1 MKRRVLSLLLIMTMG
16 ISLLVGCGGTD
27 KDTSGVSNQGN
38 DTNVSE
44 ETEKADSSNSKEE
57 SEDVSSEMTTDAIF
71 EVNSIGGTKVKVY
84 YDPNAIASTNTV
96 WEPEFSVTDIEGNVY
111 SFVIG
116 DFDTAE
122 DYFERRID
130 EFNSIQ
136 SKTNEE
142 FSELEEYEVVGENTI
157 MRYTLEYDQIS
168 TDDNN
173 NPVYTPVSYA
183 ECIIELDSVVVC
195 FDYTEE
201 QKFWDVLATMKF
213 VVGNENDTE
222 SNQNDSNEAVVEGNL
237 NTYELSNFKGEKIGV
252 LTYNGDTIEFDEEVY
267 DSKAY
272 FDVCIKNEE
281 GGKYN
286 THVAVETVECA
297 DAETYYQE
305 RKNVTELN
313 EKVTGSQFSEI
324 KETDVN
330 GITVQYFNRIY
341 TMNGN
346 ENKDFY
352 CFVDFPVIGNKEY
365 AVVLEM
371 PYGREEEFLL
381 SGVKNLLVD
390 IEIQGVKPGATAE
403 DTSVKNDE
411 FDEINYYPEYLTT
424 PDGKTVAVYMD
435 INADITGV
443 VDSEVPSSIYI
454 YDKND
459 DVGYFSVDD
468 AVSAE
473 EYANNILQWND
484 YLEIGSHEE
493 IQLAGRTIH
502 MYHFADKETGDAF
515 ISEGV
520 IQLASDVV
528 FTFTYNHMKYDESGL
543 EEVLEA
549 LRFIVE

>member
-44 ETEKADSSNSKEE
+44 ETEKVDSSNSEEE

-84 YDPNAIASTNTV
+84 YDPNTIASTNTV

-136 SKTNEE
+136 SKTNGE
-142 FSELEEYEVVGENTI
+142 FSEPEEYGVVGENTI

-237 NTYELSNFKGEKIGV
+237 QTLEFPACVEGQTGMI
-252 LTYNGDTIEFDEEVY
+252 TYNGDFVEVT
-267 DSKAY
+267 DSDKINGAD
-272 FDVCIKNEE
+272 FDVKVKDGKTTYTIGVTLSVYSDMEIAEE
-281 GGKYN
+281 IQGDK
-286 THVAVETVECA
+286 EWME
-297 DAETYYQE
+297 
-305 RKNVTELN
+305 
-313 EKVTGSQFSEI
+313 EKAKAFQFSEI
-324 KETDVN
+324 KETTIN
-330 GITVQYFNRIY
+330 KIPVQYYSCTY
-341 TMNGN
+341 TTKTEN
-346 ENKDFY
+346 EYKSLKYFIE
-352 CFVDFPVIGNKEY
+352 FPTIKEY
-365 AVVLEM
+365 YNYTIMLS
-371 PYGREEEFLL
+371 PYGSNEETLFLSAL
-381 SGVKNLLVD
+381 ENLLVD
-390 IEIQGVKPGATAE
+390 VELLGVKPIGVGE
-403 DTSVKNDE
+403 EVIENDE

-528 FTFTYNHMKYDESGL
+528 FTFTYKHMKYDESGL

>member
-44 ETEKADSSNSKEE
+44 ETEKVDSSNSKEE
-57 SEDVSSEMTTDAIF
+57 SEDVSSEMTADAIF

-84 YDPNAIASTNTV
+84 YDPNAIASTNTA

-122 DYFERRID
+122 DYFDRRID

-142 FSELEEYEVVGENTI
+142 FSEPEEYGVVGENTI

-237 NTYELSNFKGEKIGV
+237 QILEFPACVEGQTGV
-252 LTYNGDTIEFDEEVY
+252 ITYNGDFVEVT
-267 DSKAY
+267 DSNKINGAD
-272 FDVCIKNEE
+272 FDVKVKDGKKTYTIGVTLSVYSDMEIAEE
-281 GGKYN
+281 IQGDK
-286 THVAVETVECA
+286 EWME
-297 DAETYYQE
+297 
-305 RKNVTELN
+305 
-313 EKVTGSQFSEI
+313 EKAKVFQFSEI
-324 KETDVN
+324 KETTIN
-330 GITVQYFNRIY
+330 KIPVQYYSCTY
-341 TMNGN
+341 TTKTEN
-346 ENKDFY
+346 EYKSFK
-352 CFVDFPVIGNKEY
+352 CFIEFPTIKEY
-365 AVVLEM
+365 YNYTIMLS
-371 PYGREEEFLL
+371 PYGTNEETLFLSAL
-381 SGVKNLLVD
+381 ENLLVD
-390 IEIQGVKPGATAE
+390 VEVLGVKPIGVGE
-403 DTSVKNDE
+403 EVIENDKVDE
-411 FDEINYYPEYLTT
+411 FYYSPECLKT
-424 PDGKTVAVYMD
+424 PDGKNVTVYMD
-435 INADITGV
+435 TNAGITWE

-454 YDKND
+454 YDKNG
-459 DVGYFSVDD
+459 DVGYFSVGD

-484 YLEIGSHEE
+484 YLEIGTQEE
-493 IQLAGRTIH
+493 VQLAGRTIH
-502 MYHFADKETGDAF
+502 KYHFVDKETDRK
-515 ISEGV
+515 S
-520 IQLASDVV
+520 VV
-528 FTFTYNHMKYDESGL
+528 
-543 EEVLEA
+543 
-549 LRFIVE
+549 

>member
-1 MKRRVLSLLLIMTMG
+1 MKRRVLSSLLIMTMG

-27 KDTSGVSNQGN
+27 KDASGVSNQGN

-44 ETEKADSSNSKEE
+44 ETEKDDSSNSSEE
-57 SEDVSSEMTTDAIF
+57 SEDVSSEMTADAIF

-84 YDPNAIASTNTV
+84 YDPNAIASMSTV

-111 SFVIG
+111 NFVIG

-142 FSELEEYEVVGENTI
+142 FSEPEEYGIVGENTI

-173 NPVYTPVSYA
+173 NAVYTPVSYA

-222 SNQNDSNEAVVEGNL
+222 SNQNDNNEAVVEGNL

-252 LTYNGDTIEFDEEVY
+252 LTYNGDTIEFDKEVY

-272 FDVCIKNEE
+272 FDVCIKNEN
-281 GGKYN
+281 GGSYT
-286 THVAVETVECA
+286 THVAVETIECA
-297 DAETYYQE
+297 DAEIYYQE

-365 AVVLEM
+365 AVVLSM
-371 PYGREEEFLL
+371 PYGREEKVLL

-390 IEIQGVKPGATAE
+390 IEIQGVKPGATVE
-403 DTSVKNDE
+403 DTSAKNDE
-411 FDEINYYPEYLTT
+411 FDENNYYPEYLTT
-424 PDGKTVAVYMD
+424 PDGKIVAVYMD
-435 INADITGV
+435 INADITWE
-443 VDSEVPSSIYI
+443 VDSDVPSSIYI
-454 YDKND
+454 YDKNGE
-459 DVGYFSVDD
+459 VGYFAVGD

-484 YLEIGSHEE
+484 YLEIGTQEE

-502 MYHFADKETGDAF
+502 MYHFVDRETGDVF

-528 FTFTYNHMKYDESGL
+528 FTFTYNHIKYDESGL

>member
-44 ETEKADSSNSKEE
+44 ETEKADSSNSEEE
-57 SEDVSSEMTTDAIF
+57 SEDVSSEMTADAIF

-237 NTYELSNFKGEKIGV
+237 QTLEFPACVEGQTGMI
-252 LTYNGDTIEFDEEVY
+252 TYNGDFVEVT
-267 DSKAY
+267 DSDKINGAD
-272 FDVCIKNEE
+272 FDVKVKDGKTTYTIGVTLSVYSDMEIAEE
-281 GGKYN
+281 IQGDK
-286 THVAVETVECA
+286 EWME
-297 DAETYYQE
+297 
-305 RKNVTELN
+305 
-313 EKVTGSQFSEI
+313 EKAKAFQFSEI
-324 KETDVN
+324 KETTIN
-330 GITVQYFNRIY
+330 KIPVQYYSCTY
-341 TMNGN
+341 TTKTEN
-346 ENKDFY
+346 EYKSLKYFIE
-352 CFVDFPVIGNKEY
+352 FPTIKEY
-365 AVVLEM
+365 YNYTIMLS
-371 PYGREEEFLL
+371 PYGSNEETLFLSAL
-381 SGVKNLLVD
+381 ENLLVD
-390 IEIQGVKPGATAE
+390 VELLGVKPIGVGE
-403 DTSVKNDE
+403 EVIENDE

-528 FTFTYNHMKYDESGL
+528 FTFTYKHMKYDESGL

>member
-84 YDPNAIASTNTV
+84 YDPNTIASTNTV

-136 SKTNEE
+136 SKTNGE
-142 FSELEEYEVVGENTI
+142 FSEPEEYGVVGENTI

-222 SNQNDSNEAVVEGNL
+222 SNQNANNETVVEGNL
-237 NTYELSNFKGEKIGV
+237 QTLEFPACVEGQTGMI
-252 LTYNGDTIEFDEEVY
+252 TYNGDFVEVT
-267 DSKAY
+267 DSDKINGAD
-272 FDVCIKNEE
+272 FDVKVKDGKTTYTIGVTLSVYSDMEIAEE
-281 GGKYN
+281 IQGDK
-286 THVAVETVECA
+286 EWME
-297 DAETYYQE
+297 
-305 RKNVTELN
+305 
-313 EKVTGSQFSEI
+313 EKAKAFQFSEI
-324 KETDVN
+324 KETTIN
-330 GITVQYFNRIY
+330 KIPVQYYSCTY
-341 TMNGN
+341 TTKTEN
-346 ENKDFY
+346 EYKSLKYFIE
-352 CFVDFPVIGNKEY
+352 FPTIKEY
-365 AVVLEM
+365 YNYTIMLS
-371 PYGREEEFLL
+371 PYGSNEETLFLSAL
-381 SGVKNLLVD
+381 ENLLVD
-390 IEIQGVKPGATAE
+390 VELLGVKPIGVGE
-403 DTSVKNDE
+403 EVIENDE

-502 MYHFADKETGDAF
+502 MYHFVDKETGDAF

-528 FTFTYNHMKYDESGL
+528 FTFTYKHMKYDESGL